1 MGKEVCITGAG
12 VVSALGIGKEKTL
25 EAFLNQ
31 RSGVERVRFL
41 QTAHTEFP
49 VGEVKYSNDELRELL
64 RIPQSAAY
72 IRSSLLGIPAV
83 GEALRQAQ
91 LEMGD
96 LSGRA
101 GAGIGIGTGTETGVG
116 AGTETGIGIDT
127 ETKTGFGVGT
137 ETEAGASIGI
147 STGTKTGVGVDAG
160 ASYRSSLNIAFL
172 SGLTVGGMDMTENMY
187 TDFLTNDMKNDYIEL
202 NDCGACT
209 EQIADYFGGFR
220 MVSTVVT
227 ACSSSANTLMMAA
240 DMIKT
245 GRADIVVAGGT
256 ECLSRYHVNGFNTLM
271 ILDKGV
277 CRPFDRDRAGINLG
291 EGAGY
296 LVLESMESAQKRGV
310 TPIGKLSG
318 YYNACDAFHATASS
332 PDGLGPYLA
341 MKGALENAGLQP
353 EDIDYLNAHGT
364 GTPNNDLTEGLAV
377 MRLFGENVPPLS
389 SIKAYTGHTTSAAGG
404 FEAVVSLLAIEHN
417 FLPVNLNFRN
427 KIEEHNFTPITG
439 SRSTINSGSDANS
452 NPNDVVL
459 PHPRRPIRH
468 VLSNSFG
475 FGGNDSAII
484 LSKI

>member
-1 MGKEVCITGAG
+1 MSKEVCITGAG
-12 VVSALGIGKEKTL
+12 VVSALGIGKERTL
-25 EAFLNQ
+25 DAFLNQ
-31 RSGVERVRFL
+31 RSGVETMRFL
-41 QTAHTEFP
+41 RTSHTEFP
-49 VGEVKYSNDELRELL
+49 VGEVKYGNEELRELL
-64 RIPQSAAY
+64 RIPQSEAY
-72 IRSSLLGIPAV
+72 IRSSLLAIPAV
-83 GEALRQAQ
+83 GEALRQAR
-91 LEMGD
+91 LD
-96 LSGRA
+96 NNDDRA
-101 GAGIGIGTGTETGVG
+101 SQNV
-116 AGTETGIGIDT
+116 
-127 ETKTGFGVGT
+127 
-137 ETEAGASIGI
+137 
-147 STGTKTGVGVDAG
+147 
-160 ASYRSSLNIAFL
+160 AFL
-172 SGLTVGGMDMTENMY
+172 SGLTVGGMDQTENMY
-187 TDFLTNDMKNDYIEL
+187 TDFLSNDTKNDYIEL

-209 EQIADYFGGFR
+209 EQIADYYGGFR

-240 DMIKT
+240 DMIKE

-271 ILDKGV
+271 ILDTDV

-296 LVLESMESAQKRGV
+296 LVLESLESAQKRGV

-341 MKGALENAGLQP
+341 MKGAIENAGLKP

-377 MRLFGENVPPLS
+377 MRLFGDNVPPLS

-417 FLPVNLNFRN
+417 FLPVNMNFKN
-427 KIEEHNFTPITG
+427 KIEEHSFAPVTDPTP
-439 SRSTINSGSDANS
+439 
-452 NPNDVVL
+452 VQ
-459 PHPRRPIRH
+459 PIRH

-475 FGGNDSAII
+475 FGGNDSAIV